1 MYNNSNAMKNNLSSL
16 SRGMLTMACGLLL
29 ILGGSCSAD
38 KKQTEATSATTELAT
53 PQSLAPQAFQT
64 KLKETPDAV
73 LLDVRTPE
81 EIEQGKV
88 PGATAM
94 NFKDNDFE
102 ARLAALDKDKPYFVY
117 CAVGGRSG
125 KTINLMKEKGFTK
138 VYNLEGGFE
147 AWKEQGLE
155 QEKPE

>member
-1 MYNNSNAMKNNLSSL
+1 MYNKQNWLNA
-16 SRGMLTMACGLLL
+16 LLVSAL

-38 KKQTEATSATTELAT
+38 KKQTETASAQAEAAT
-53 PQSLAPQAFQT
+53 PQSLEPKTFQA

-81 EIEQGKV
+81 EIEQGKI
-88 PGATAM
+88 PGATPM
-94 NFKDNDFE
+94 NFKDADFE
-102 ARLAALDKDKPYFVY
+102 TRLSALDKDKAYFVY

-125 KTINLMKEKGFTK
+125 KTVNLMKEKGFAK
-138 VYNLEGGFE
+138 IYNLEGGFE

-155 QEKPE
+155 QSK